1 MKLPIHYEEEA
12 DYYGDDNLELIS
24 DNGEQL
30 GEIFDI
36 EDAEYIVK
44 AVNEYET
51 LKQEIEE
58 LKEKNKRVWRQKHET
73 VVENGELEKENTI
86 LQQQL
91 DKAVEILNKVVESSE
106 ELLTYEFL
114 LDNEYMIDQFL
125 QEVKEG

>member
-1 MKLPIHYEEEA
+1 MNKIRLPLTIEK
-12 DYYGDDNLELIS
+12 
-24 DNGEQL
+24 
-30 GEIFDI
+30 I
-36 EDAEYIVK
+36 EDYVLYDRNKFSVAIMKDGTFAEYIVK

>member
-1 MKLPIHYEEEA
+1 MNKIRLPLTIEK
-12 DYYGDDNLELIS
+12 
-24 DNGEQL
+24 
-30 GEIFDI
+30 I
-36 EDAEYIVK
+36 EDYVLYDRNKFSVAIMKDGTFAEYIVK
-44 AVNEYET
+44 AVNEYEI